1 MVLAVWAFVAL
12 LHWQPW
18 SRGLFLALTAIF
30 TLYSGRLLWPQPPTS
45 ETRDLDN
52 HSPFTISL
60 LIPARNEATVLDRIV
75 TSLFQSNYPAAQLEV
90 WVIDDGSNDEPP
102 QHLQDLTNQ
111 FPQLKVLHRPTSSG
125 GKSGALNAVLPQTT
139 GEIIGVFDA
148 DAYLEPDAIHHALRP
163 FHQPQVGAVQLR
175 KTLLNA
181 AGNGLTKG
189 QQWEQSFDAALQ
201 SQRQAAGGWVE
212 LRGNGTF
219 IRRQSL
225 MQCGGWQEDTL
236 TDDLDL
242 DFRLYL
248 SGIEVVFLTNT
259 WVYEEGVTQGLQFWR
274 QRCRWAEGG
283 CQRYLDYFGQLWG
296 VRGWAAIDL
305 WMFFVLQFLLPVG
318 LVADVVCALAMGHL
332 PVLWPLQTL
341 LGLLVMVEMMRG
353 LTKFEALRGLAL
365 FQGVVGGLLFMLHW
379 PLVML
384 VIILKCCILRQSL
397 VWHPVEHG
405 QGRGGQ
411 IMTSKT
417 SAGTTSTSNADSS
430 NVGA

>member
-1 MVLAVWAFVAL
+1 MVFAVWAIVGL
-12 LHWQPW
+12 LHWQAW
-18 SRGLFLALTAIF
+18 SQVLLLAVTGIF
-30 TLYSGRLLWPQPPTS
+30 TLYSGRLLWSQPPIS
-45 ETRDLDN
+45 ETHDPDN
-52 HSPFTISL
+52 DFPFTVSL
-60 LIPARNEATVLDRIV
+60 LIPARNEASVLDRIV

-90 WVIDDGSNDEPP
+90 WVIDDGSNDETP

-111 FPQLKVLHRPTSSG
+111 FPQLKVIHRPTSSG
-125 GKSGALNAVLPQTT
+125 GKSGALNAVLPETN

-148 DAYLEPDAIHHALRP
+148 DAQIEPDAICRALRP

-181 AGNGLTKG
+181 AGNGLTQG

-225 MQCGGWQEDTL
+225 VECGDWNEDTL

-248 SGIEVVFLTNT
+248 SGFDVVFLVESC
-259 WVYEEGVTQGLQFWR
+259 VYEEGVTQWR
-274 QRCRWAEGG
+274 QLWQQRCRWAEGG
-283 CQRYLDYFGQLWG
+283 WQRYLDYFGPLCG
-296 VRGWAAIDL
+296 IRGWAAIDL
-305 WMFFVLQFLLPVG
+305 WMFFALQFLLPVG
-318 LVADVVCALAMGHL
+318 LIADVVCALVMGHL
-332 PVLWPLQTL
+332 PVLWPLQIL
-341 LGLLVMVEMMRG
+341 LGLLVMVEMVRG
-353 LTKFEALRGLAL
+353 LAKFEEMRGLAL
-365 FQGVVGGLLFMLHW
+365 FQGMVGGLLFMLHW

-384 VIILKCCILRQSL
+384 AIILKCCILRQSL

-411 IMTSKT
+411 IMTSET

-430 NVGA
+430 NVGT

>member
-1 MVLAVWAFVAL
+1 MVLAVWAIVGL
-12 LHWQPW
+12 LHWQTW
-18 SRGLFLALTAIF
+18 SQTLLLAVTGIF
-30 TLYSGRLLWPQPPTS
+30 TLYSGRLLWARPKIS
-45 ETRDLDN
+45 EPRAPGNDSL
-52 HSPFTISL
+52 FTVSL
-60 LIPARNEATVLDRIV
+60 LIPARNEASVLDRIV
-75 TSLFQSNYPAAQLEV
+75 TSLFQSDYPAAQLEV
-90 WVIDDGSNDEPP
+90 WVIDDGSKDETP
-102 QHLQDLTNQ
+102 QRLQALTNQ
-111 FPQLKVLHRPTSSG
+111 FPRLKVWRRPTSSG
-125 GKSGALNAVLPQTT
+125 GKSGALNAVLPQTN

-148 DAYLEPDAIHHALRP
+148 DAQLDPDTLHRALIP
-163 FHQPQVGAVQLR
+163 FHQPCVGAVQLR

-181 AGNGLTKG
+181 AGNGLTQA

-201 SQRQAAGGWVE
+201 SQRQAAGSWVE

-225 MQCGGWQEDTL
+225 VECGGWSEDTL

-248 SGIEVVFLTNT
+248 SGFDVVFLVESC
-259 WVYEEGVTQGLQFWR
+259 VYEEGVTQGWQLWQ

-283 CQRYLDYFGQLWG
+283 CQRYLDYFGPLWG
-296 VRGWAAIDL
+296 IRGWAAIDL

-332 PVLWPLQTL
+332 PILWPLQTL
-341 LGLLVMVEMMRG
+341 LGLLVMVEMVRG
-353 LTKFEALRGLAL
+353 LAKFEALRGLAL
-365 FQGVVGGLLFMLHW
+365 FRGVVGGLLFMLHW

-405 QGRGGQ
+405 QGRGDQ
-411 IMTSKT
+411 IMSSET
-417 SAGTTSTSNADSS
+417 SAGTTSKSNTDSS
-430 NVGA
+430 NVGT